1 MKHPSRP
8 RLVTATF
15 FSAALLAA
23 STGGT
28 LAANP
33 CAAKNPC
40 AAENPCAAKNPCAAE
55 NPCAAK

>member
-40 AAENPCAAKNPCAAE
+40 AAESPYPQGPRGLKIN
-55 NPCAAK
+55 